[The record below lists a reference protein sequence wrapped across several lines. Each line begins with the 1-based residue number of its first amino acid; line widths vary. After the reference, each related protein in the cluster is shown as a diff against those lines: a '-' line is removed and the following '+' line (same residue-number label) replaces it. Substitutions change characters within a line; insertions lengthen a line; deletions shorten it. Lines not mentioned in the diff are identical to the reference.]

1 MTQFVGKS
9 EWLSSILPSVR
20 VRLVVSIES
29 IAIAAHRAVFVDGEA
44 AEVAE
49 LLPGLVLSFKGIVFI
64 FKLVSSNCLTRV
76 TGFLYLL
83 LIVLL
88 SLLLIARVEAL
99 AVRAHRKNEP
109 VNQSLL
115 YF

>member
-1 MTQFVGKS
+1 M
-9 EWLSSILPSVR
+9 
-20 VRLVVSIES
+20 RLVVLIKS
-29 IAIAAHRAVFVDGEA
+29 IAITTYRAVFVNGEA
-44 AEVAE
+44 AKVTE
-49 LLPGLVLSFKGIVFI
+49 LLLSLILSFKGIVFI

-76 TGFLYLL
+76 TGYLYLL